1 MKLTEQQ
8 SIVLF
13 DIVKS
18 TLYFDVEQFGGYSKE
33 QIMTLLNDIIKQQ
46 DNQNLIDNIEI
57 SNSPKAITNIVK
69 NENITD
75 FWDD

>member
-1 MKLTEQQ
+1 
-8 SIVLF
+8 
-13 DIVKS
+13 
-18 TLYFDVEQFGGYSKE
+18 
-33 QIMTLLNDIIKQQ
+33 MTLLNDIIKQQ